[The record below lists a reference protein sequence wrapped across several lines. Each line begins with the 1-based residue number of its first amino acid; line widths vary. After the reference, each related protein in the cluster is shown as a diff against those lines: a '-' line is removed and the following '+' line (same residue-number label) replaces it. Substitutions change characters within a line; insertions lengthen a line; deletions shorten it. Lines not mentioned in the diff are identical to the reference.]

1 MAESSELKEKKAAQK
16 AAEKEIKEAK
26 KRAKQAKKEAAA
38 AAAADDEETL
48 GSKIMVGFL
57 AIIIIAVWL
66 AILAILVKMDVGG
79 FGSTVL
85 YPVLKDVPVLCEIL
99 PETEEYAEEDSAY
112 AYATVEAAVARIKE
126 LEQELADVKATVN
139 DNDALLADL
148 EAQAAELQTYKDNE
162 AAFEALKES
171 FYQEVVFGDDAVDI
185 ENYKTYYES
194 IDAANAEEIY
204 KQVIEQLEYDEEVE
218 DYAATYS
225 KMKASAA
232 AAIMDELVEDGN
244 TALAGKI
251 LWAMSTQSRADIMAA
266 MTTEYA
272 AAITELM
279 EPD

>member
-1 MAESSELKEKKAAQK
+1 MADEDTLKAKKEAQK
-16 AAEKEIKEAK
+16 AAEKEAKEAK
-26 KRAKQAKKEAAA
+26 KRAKAAKKETAIAA
-38 AAAADDEETL
+38 EEEDTL
-48 GSKIMVGFL
+48 LGKVLVGFL
-57 AIIIIAVWL
+57 AVIIIAVWL
-66 AILAILVKMDVGG
+66 AILALLVKMDVGG

-85 YPVLKDVPVLCEIL
+85 YPVLKDVPVLNQIL
-99 PETEEYAEEDSAY
+99 PETEEYADEDSAY
-112 AYATVEAAVARIKE
+112 AYATVEEAVARIKE

-204 KQVIEQLEYDEEVE
+204 KQVIEQLETEEEVE
-218 DYAATYS
+218 EYAATYS

-232 AAIMDELVEDGN
+232 ADIMDELVSNGN

-251 LWAMSTQSRADIMAA
+251 LWAMSTQSRADIMAN

-279 EPD
+279 EP